1 MPYENLLLSQDG
13 HVLIITVNRP
23 EVRNAQSRMMLEE
36 FDDALLGAADDD
48 SVRVVIVAGAGDHFS
63 SGHDLG
69 SPQEMADRE
78 RRPYPD
84 GIPGAYA
91 RSWNQNIANT
101 MRWRDFPK
109 PTIAQ
114 VQGYCIMGGLIL
126 ATACDLIVAAD
137 DARFSD
143 RTVRWGGPHVQ
154 FASLPWEIGFRKAKE
169 YLFTGDW
176 IDAREAE
183 RLGLVNRV
191 VPADKLREETMA
203 LAQRIALQD
212 PFALRMSKF
221 SVNRMQDEMGFRSGV
236 LGAFQTHS
244 LSVAYRRELADA
256 AGEERDAGIAR
267 AKARDARFGDFG
279 DSGGDA
285 GPDVDRDDARD
296 AI

>member
-1 MPYENLLLSQDG
+1 MTYENLLLDQTDS
-13 HVLIITVNRP
+13 VLTITVNRP

-36 FDDALLGAADDD
+36 FDDALMSVADDD
-48 SVRVVIVAGAGDHFS
+48 SVRVVIVAGAGEHFS

-69 SPQEMADRE
+69 SPQELADRE
-78 RRPYPD
+78 KRPYAP
-84 GIPGAYA
+84 GIPGAYT
-91 RSWNQNIANT
+91 RSYDLNMANT
-101 MRWRDFPK
+101 LRWRDFPK

-176 IDAREAE
+176 IDAHEAE

-191 VPADKLREETMA
+191 VPADRLQEETMA

-212 PFALRMSKF
+212 PFAVRISKY
-221 SVNRMQDEMGFRSGV
+221 SVNQMQDEMGFRSGV
-236 LGAFQTHS
+236 KSAFQTHA
-244 LSVAYRRELADA
+244 LSVAYRRERDDA
-256 AGEERDAGIAR
+256 LGEERAMGIQRAR
-267 AKARDARFGDFG
+267 ERDKRFGDFG
-279 DSGGDA
+279 EQ
-285 GPDVDRDDARD
+285 R
-296 AI
+296 

>member
-1 MPYENLLLSQDG
+1 MRTVAPTVYKESAMTYQTLLISQTDA
-13 HVLIITVNRP
+13 VLKITVNRP
-23 EVRNAQSRMMLEE
+23 EVRNAQSRVMLEE
-36 FDDALLGAADDD
+36 FDAALAGAADDE
-48 SVRVVIVAGAGDHFS
+48 SVRVVIVAGAGEHFS
-63 SGHDLG
+63 AGHDLG
-69 SPQEMADRE
+69 SPQELADRE

-91 RSWNQNIANT
+91 RGWNQHVAT
-101 MRWRDFPK
+101 ALRWRDFPK

-126 ATACDLIVAAD
+126 ATACDLIVASE

-154 FASLPWEIGFRKAKE
+154 FASLPWEIGPRKAKE

-183 RLGLVNRV
+183 RLGLVNRA
-191 VPADKLREETMA
+191 VPADELEQETMA

-212 PFALRMSKF
+212 PFALRISKF
-221 SVNRMQDEMGFRSGV
+221 SVNQTQDEMGYRSAV
-236 LGAFQTHS
+236 LSAFQTHA
-244 LSVAYRRELADA
+244 LSVAYRRERDANADA
-256 AGEERDAGIAR
+256 ADAKAGIAR

-279 DSGGDA
+279 SQ
-285 GPDVDRDDARD
+285 PR
-296 AI
+296 

>member
-1 MPYENLLLSQDG
+1 MTYENLLLDKTG
-13 HVLIITVNRP
+13 DILKITVNRP
-23 EVRNAQSRMMLEE
+23 EVRNAQSRLMLEE
-36 FDDALLGAADDD
+36 FDDALMGASDDD

-78 RRPYPD
+78 RRPYAP
-84 GIPGAYA
+84 GIPGAYD
-91 RSWNQNIANT
+91 RSRKQNLDNT
-101 MRWRDFPK
+101 LRWRDFPK

-137 DARFSD
+137 DAMFSD

-176 IDAREAE
+176 LNAHEAE

-191 VPADKLREETMA
+191 VPRDKLDEETMD
-203 LAQRIALQD
+203 LARRIAMQD
-212 PFALRMSKF
+212 PFALRISKF
-221 SVNRMQDEMGFRSGV
+221 SVNQMQDEMGFRAGV
-236 LGAFQTHS
+236 KSAFQTHA
-244 LSVAYRRELADA
+244 LSVAYRRERDSEQG
-256 AGEERDAGIAR
+256 GEQGTAR
-267 AKARDARFGDFG
+267 AKARDARFGDQRG
-279 DSGGDA
+279 
-285 GPDVDRDDARD
+285 
-296 AI
+296 

>member
-1 MPYENLLLSQDG
+1 MTYENILLDQTDS
-13 HVLIITVNRP
+13 VLTITVNRP
-23 EVRNAQSRMMLEE
+23 KVRNAQSRLLLEE
-36 FDDALLGAADDD
+36 FDDALMSVADDD
-48 SVRVVIVAGAGDHFS
+48 SVLVVIVAGAGEHFS

-69 SPQEMADRE
+69 SPEEMADRE
-78 RRPYPD
+78 RRPYAP

-91 RSWNQNIANT
+91 RSWDLNMANT
-101 MRWRDFPK
+101 LRWRDFPK

-176 IDAREAE
+176 IDAHEAE

-191 VPADKLREETMA
+191 VPADKLDEETMA

-212 PFALRMSKF
+212 PFAVRISKY
-221 SVNRMQDEMGFRSGV
+221 SVNQMQDEMGFRAGV
-236 LGAFQTHS
+236 KSAFQTHA
-244 LSVAYRRELADA
+244 LSVAYRRERDNALGDERAVGIQRA
-256 AGEERDAGIAR
+256 KERD
-267 AKARDARFGDFG
+267 KRFGDFG
-279 DSGGDA
+279 E
-285 GPDVDRDDARD
+285 RR
-296 AI
+296 